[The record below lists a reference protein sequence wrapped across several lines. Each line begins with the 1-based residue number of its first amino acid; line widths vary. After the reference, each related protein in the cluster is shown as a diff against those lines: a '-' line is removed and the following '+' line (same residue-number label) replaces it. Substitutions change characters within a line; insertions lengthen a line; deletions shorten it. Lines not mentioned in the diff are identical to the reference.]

1 VDVDLVVLQLGPDR
15 FRVLVAGTG
24 GRSEHEVRLPQHARQ
39 GLGLRGVPPVQVVEE
54 SFRFLLERKEPADIP
69 AAFVL
74 PTIAGEFPEYPEE
87 IRMRL
92 G

>member
-1 VDVDLVVLQLGPDR
+1 MQLGPEE
-15 FRVLVAGTG
+15 FRVLVADGD
-24 GRSEHEVRLPQHARQ
+24 GRTEHVVRLPQHARQ
-39 GLGLRGVPPVQVVEE
+39 GLGLARTPPVAIVEE
-54 SFRFLLERKEPADIP
+54 SFRFLLERKEPGEI
-69 AAFVL
+69 AAEFVL